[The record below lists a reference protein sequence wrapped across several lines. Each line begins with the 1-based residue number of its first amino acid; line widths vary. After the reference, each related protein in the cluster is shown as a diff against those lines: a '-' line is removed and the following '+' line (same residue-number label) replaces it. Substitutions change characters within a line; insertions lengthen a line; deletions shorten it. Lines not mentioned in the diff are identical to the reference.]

1 MFDQRDFYN
10 FYPDVDGAYSL
21 EYQYKSD
28 NKKHLLQCV
37 LNSESV
43 DGEADTGERFEAVSI
58 YLGDSKITIGTE
70 CDFDDDNEIQTW
82 FGADNSM

>member
-43 DGEADTGERFEAVSI
+43 NGEADTGDKNFSFGVAWLLS
-58 YLGDSKITIGTE
+58 
-70 CDFDDDNEIQTW
+70 CNDDNEIQTW